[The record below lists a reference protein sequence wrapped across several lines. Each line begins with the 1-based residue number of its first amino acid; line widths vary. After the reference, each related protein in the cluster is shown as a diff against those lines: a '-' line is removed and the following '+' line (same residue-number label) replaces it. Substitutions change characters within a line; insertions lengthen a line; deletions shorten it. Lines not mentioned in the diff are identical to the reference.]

1 MSMKLAKDNT
11 ATPDFYSENGAGTD
25 PIRAAVTLDGTG
37 GVKTA
42 VSTDPIYV
50 IFSDDG
56 QNIASITGHDDNPS
70 GPLVELVSEETGINW
85 ELSADGTTWSG
96 LNALTLA
103 DQDVSSGDTSVR
115 IYARC
120 NIANDGSVEV
130 DNYVAAQFR
139 TKCKQNPPA

>member
-1 MSMKLAKDNT
+1 MSMKIAKDNT
-11 ATPDFYSENGAGTD
+11 ATPDFYSESGAGTD

-42 VSTDPIYV
+42 VSTGPIYV

-70 GPLVELVSEETGINW
+70 GPLVEIISEETGVNW
-85 ELSADGTTWSG
+85 ELSADGVSWTG

-103 DQDVSSGDTSVR
+103 DQDVSAGDTSVR

-120 NIANDGSVEV
+120 NVNNDGSVAV